1 MPNQAISADP
11 VATTLAGAVVAIVQ
25 GGANKQAPSS
35 LFVASSGSRVRLSAN
50 ASMYVRSDGSDSN
63 DGSANDAAHAFL
75 TRQKAVDYILDT
87 IDLAG
92 FNITVN
98 CAAGAYTGTCT
109 VTSPWTGDGTVT
121 FIGDETTPAN
131 VTVTTA
137 SADCFR
143 AEGDAK
149 LIVKGFK
156 LSTTTTGSELAV
168 YDGGRII
175 FNNVS
180 FGVCA
185 AYQIDAQHNGYVEC
199 IGGTYSIS
207 GGALMHV
214 LFQTGG
220 EVHIHDTVV
229 NGGGGA
235 YAFGIA
241 FVYGAWSG
249 SKLFAG
255 TMTFTSCGSFT
266 GSRFLVVNA
275 ASISVLTG
283 SLTYF
288 PGSVAGS
295 IGVGASYD
303 AICGGSMSL
312 TGSATYD
319 PASLADGVGTTTTVT
334 VTGAALG
341 DFANASFSLDTSG
354 ITITAW
360 VSAANTV
367 SVRFQNETGGVL
379 DIGSGTLRAGV
390 IKA

>member
-1 MPNQAISADP
+1 MADRKGSAL
-11 VATTLAGAVVAIVQ
+11 VAASSAVALYLYGWIGAVPHKV
-25 GGANKQAPSS
+25 PFSS
-35 LFVASSGSRVRLSAN
+35 FFREKLTADRDL
-50 ASMYVRSDGSDSN
+50 YVRTNGSDSN

-75 TRQKAVDYILDT
+75 TRQAAADYILGHF
-87 IDLAG
+87 DLNG
-92 FNITVN
+92 FDVTVH

-109 VTSPWTGDGTVT
+109 VSSPWVGSGTVT

-143 AEGDAK
+143 AEGDVK

-156 LSTTTTGSELAV
+156 LSTTTTGSELAA
-168 YDGGRII
+168 YDGGRIV

-185 AYQIDAQHNGYVEC
+185 AYQIDAQHNGYIEC
-199 IGGTYSIS
+199 ISGTYSIS

-266 GSRFLVVNA
+266 GMRFLVVNA

-288 PGSVAGS
+288 PGNVAGS

-303 AICGGSMSL
+303 AIYGGAMSL

-319 PASLADGVGTTTTVT
+319 PASLADGAGATTTVT

-341 DFANASFSLDTSG
+341 DFAMASFSNALQG
-354 ITITAW
+354 ITVTAW
-360 VSAANTV
+360 VSAADTV
-367 SVRFQNETGGVL
+367 SVRFQNESGGVL
-379 DIGSGTLRAGV
+379 DLASGTLRAGV